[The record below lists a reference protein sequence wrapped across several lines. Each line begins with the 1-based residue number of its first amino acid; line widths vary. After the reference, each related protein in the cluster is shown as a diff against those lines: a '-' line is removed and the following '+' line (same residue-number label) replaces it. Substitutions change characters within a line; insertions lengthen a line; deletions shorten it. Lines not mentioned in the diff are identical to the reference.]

1 MGGTRHRITGAEAER
16 RGGQGT
22 EMKGAKRGGRH
33 LSKVGRTLKRPLLWP
48 YISIKESLQFT
59 SLGSRIAV
67 WSRKKCFKGSVCA
80 WELRIIHDTRTR
92 FPFEIRD
99 MVALLANVGPNA
111 DAWHGC
117 EHSIESYR
125 G

>member
-59 SLGSRIAV
+59 LSWIANCGLV
-67 WSRKKCFKGSVCA
+67 TKEMLQRFGLRVGTAYHTRHPNSVPVRNQRHGGPLSERGPKCGCLA
-80 WELRIIHDTRTR
+80 WLRA
-92 FPFEIRD
+92 F
-99 MVALLANVGPNA
+99 N
-111 DAWHGC
+111 
-117 EHSIESYR
+117 
-125 G
+125 